1 MVLDFKQLLT
11 SDKRG
16 NGPPESNFG
25 PGNSVKNPYANS
37 EIGILGG
44 PFALRLNESD
54 SIGWLFRDNIEL
66 KYGFITTLFAV
77 DPKIQVD
84 VQTL

>member
-1 MVLDFKQLLT
+1 MFVA
-11 SDKRG
+11 
-16 NGPPESNFG
+16 PSNATFIKNIS
-25 PGNSVKNPYANS
+25 GNSVKTPYASS
-37 EIGILGG
+37 EIGILGE

-84 VQTL
+84 VQTLQRAN